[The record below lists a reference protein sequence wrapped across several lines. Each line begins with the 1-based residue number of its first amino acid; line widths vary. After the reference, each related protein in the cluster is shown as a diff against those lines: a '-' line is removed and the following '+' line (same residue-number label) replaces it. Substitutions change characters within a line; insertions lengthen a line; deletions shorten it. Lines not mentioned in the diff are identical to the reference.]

1 MADAFANLNIKGP
14 LLQKWMKKG
23 SATRRRR
30 KLAQIHNGEEPTSP
44 LTPGAS
50 EPPHTKHLAES
61 MYNGRLLYLTG
72 FITQASP
79 KEMRELRTKV
89 ESISTSKQKNHPII
103 KLFEKIPNNNGS
115 AKNRTAKNR
124 AHDRIKDTI
133 LFFILLDDD
142 HRNTRSASLF
152 NIIYDALPLRY

>member
-30 KLAQIHNGEEPTSP
+30 KLAQINKGERLNSP

-50 EPPHTKHLAES
+50 EPPHTKELADS
-61 MYNGRLLYLTG
+61 MYNGRLQYLTG

-79 KEMRELRTKV
+79 REMRELRTKV
-89 ESISTSKQKNHPII
+89 ELISTSKQKNHPII
-103 KLFEKIPNNNGS
+103 KLFKKIPNNNGT
-115 AKNRTAKNR
+115 AKNRT
-124 AHDRIKDTI
+124 HHHIKDII
-133 LFFILLDDD
+133 LFFISLDDN
-142 HRNTRSASLF
+142 HRNTISASLF
-152 NIIYDALPLRY
+152 NIIYDALPSRY